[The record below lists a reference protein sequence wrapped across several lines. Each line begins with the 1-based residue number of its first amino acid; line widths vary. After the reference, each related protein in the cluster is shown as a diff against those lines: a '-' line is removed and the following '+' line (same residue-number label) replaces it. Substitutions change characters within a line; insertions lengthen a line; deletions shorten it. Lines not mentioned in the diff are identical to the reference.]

1 MVEAAGC
8 AGSCRRCPRALRR
21 DKLSGRPR
29 MAKITSPAAVSIL
42 KDIRAALDERADE
55 KARPATG
62 VKSPLKVI
70 GVRASGVKTV
80 ARELAVRHKAL
91 LNYPLAADLLEGA
104 AGRKVRE
111 EILVAIDLLER
122 FRKDFEPSFLLRMDK
137 WSSVADDLEVAE
149 ALGARIAA
157 GLLALDPSKI
167 TTVRKWARLRS
178 VGRKRLAL
186 LAASGLVSEGRRD
199 AMLALDLCEILLNE
213 EHPVLVTEVAGLL
226 RTTTKI
232 DAKAVQDFLFRR
244 SIDGN
249 PAILRAGSEN
259 LDAARRAALIAKL
272 EAQAGIPAPVEAAEG

>member
-1 MVEAAGC
+1 
-8 AGSCRRCPRALRR
+8 
-21 DKLSGRPR
+21 
-29 MAKITSPAAVSIL
+29 MAKITSPAIAPIL
-42 KDIRAALDERADE
+42 KDIRAALEERVEE
-55 KARPATG
+55 KLRIAPGAR
-62 VKSPLKVI
+62 SPLKVM
-70 GVRASGVKTV
+70 GVRASGVKAV
-80 ARELAVRHKAL
+80 AREIAVRQKATL
-91 LNYPLAADLLEGA
+91 DYPLAADLLDAA

-111 EILVAIDLLER
+111 EILVAIDILER
-122 FRKDFEPSFLLRMDK
+122 FRKEFEPSLLLRMDK

-149 ALGARIAA
+149 ALGARIASFT
-157 GLLALDPSKI
+157 LALDPSKI
-167 TTVRKWARLRS
+167 ATIRKWARLRS

-199 AMLALDLCEILLNE
+199 ATLALDLCEILLNE

-272 EAQAGIPAPVEAAEG
+272 EAQQASLGTLAAAGR

>member
-1 MVEAAGC
+1 
-8 AGSCRRCPRALRR
+8 
-21 DKLSGRPR
+21 
-29 MAKITSPAAVSIL
+29 MAKTTSPAVASIL
-42 KDIRAALDERADE
+42 KDIRTALDERAEE
-55 KARPATG
+55 KARPTPG
-62 VKSPLKVI
+62 EKSPLKVL
-70 GVRASGVKTV
+70 GVRAAGVKAV
-80 ARELAVRHKAL
+80 AREVSVRHKASL
-91 LNYPLAADLLEGA
+91 DYPTSADLLEAA

-111 EILVAIDLLER
+111 EVLVAIELLER
-122 FRKDFEPSFLLRMDK
+122 FRKDFEPALLLRMDK
-137 WSSVADDLEVAE
+137 WSGVADDLEVAE

-157 GLLALDPSKI
+157 AVLALDPSKI
-167 TTVRKWARLRS
+167 ATVRKWARLRS

-199 AMLALDLCEILLNE
+199 AALALDLCEILLNE
-213 EHPVLVTEVAGLL
+213 EHPVLVAEVASLL

-272 EAQAGIPAPVEAAEG
+272 EAQQASLGSLAAAGR

>member
-1 MVEAAGC
+1 ME
-8 AGSCRRCPRALRR
+8 
-21 DKLSGRPR
+21 
-29 MAKITSPAAVSIL
+29 
-42 KDIRAALDERADE
+42 E
-55 KARPATG
+55 KARPAAG
-62 VKSPLKVI
+62 AKSPLKVI
-70 GVRASGVKTV
+70 GVRASGVKAV
-80 ARELAVRHKAL
+80 ARELAVRHKGAL
-91 LNYPLAADLLEGA
+91 DYPLAADLLEGA

-122 FRKDFEPSFLLRMDK
+122 FRKDFEPSLLLRMDK

-149 ALGARIAA
+149 ALGARVAA

-213 EHPVLVTEVAGLL
+213 DHPVLVTEVAGLL

-272 EAQAGIPAPVEAAEG
+272 EAQQASLGPVAAAAGR

>member
-1 MVEAAGC
+1 
-8 AGSCRRCPRALRR
+8 
-21 DKLSGRPR
+21 
-29 MAKITSPAAVSIL
+29 MAKTTSPAVASIL
-42 KDIRAALDERADE
+42 KDIRTALDERVDE
-55 KARPATG
+55 KARTAPAAKG
-62 VKSPLKVI
+62 PLKVI
-70 GVRASGVKTV
+70 GVRPSGVKAV
-80 ARELAVRHKAL
+80 AREAALRHKAAL
-91 LNYPLAADLLEGA
+91 DYPVAADLLDA
-104 AGRKVRE
+104 AATRKVRE
-111 EILVAIDLLER
+111 EILVAVELLER
-122 FRKDFEPSFLLRMDK
+122 FRKEFEPSLLLRMDK
-137 WSSVADDLEVAE
+137 WSGVADDLEVSE

-157 GLLALDPSKI
+157 FALALDPSKI
-167 TTVRKWARLRS
+167 ATVRKWARLRS

-199 AMLALDLCEILLNE
+199 AGLALDLCEILLNE

-272 EAQAGIPAPVEAAEG
+272 EAQQASLGTLAAAGR

>member
-1 MVEAAGC
+1 
-8 AGSCRRCPRALRR
+8 
-21 DKLSGRPR
+21 
-29 MAKITSPAAVSIL
+29 MAKITSPAAASIL
-42 KDIRAALDERADE
+42 KDIRTALDERAEE
-55 KARPATG
+55 KGRPAPG
-62 VKSPLKVI
+62 EKSPLKVL
-70 GVRASGVKTV
+70 GVRAAGVKAV
-80 ARELAVRHKAL
+80 AREVSVRHKAL
-91 LNYPLAADLLEGA
+91 LDYAVAADLLEAA
-104 AGRKVRE
+104 AGRKIRE
-111 EILVAIDLLER
+111 ELLVAIDLLER
-122 FRKDFEPSFLLRMDK
+122 FKKDFEPSFLLRMDK
-137 WSSVADDLEVAE
+137 WSGVADDLEVAE
-149 ALGARIAA
+149 ALGARVAA
-157 GLLALDPSKI
+157 SLLALDPSKI

-199 AMLALDLCEILLNE
+199 AALALDLCEILLNE

-272 EAQAGIPAPVEAAEG
+272 EAQQASLGSLAAAGR

>member
-1 MVEAAGC
+1 M
-8 AGSCRRCPRALRR
+8 
-21 DKLSGRPR
+21 
-29 MAKITSPAAVSIL
+29 
-42 KDIRAALDERADE
+42 
-55 KARPATG
+55 KA
-62 VKSPLKVI
+62 
-70 GVRASGVKTV
+70 V
-80 ARELAVRHKAL
+80 AREVSVRHKAVL
-91 LNYPLAADLLEGA
+91 DYAVAADLLEA
-104 AGRKVRE
+104 AAVRKIRE
-111 EILVAIDLLER
+111 ELLVAIELLER
-122 FRKDFEPSFLLRMDK
+122 FKTDFEPSFLLRMDK
-137 WSSVADDLEVAE
+137 WSGVADDLEVAE
-149 ALGARIAA
+149 ALGARVAA
-157 GLLALDPSKI
+157 SLLALDPSKI

-199 AMLALDLCEILLNE
+199 AALALDLCEILLNE

-272 EAQAGIPAPVEAAEG
+272 EAQQASLGSLAAAGR

>member
-1 MVEAAGC
+1 
-8 AGSCRRCPRALRR
+8 
-21 DKLSGRPR
+21 
-29 MAKITSPAAVSIL
+29 MAKTTSPAVAPIL
-42 KDIRAALDERADE
+42 KDLRTALDERVDD
-55 KARPATG
+55 KARPTPGA
-62 VKSPLKVI
+62 KSPLKVL
-70 GVRASGVKTV
+70 GVRGSGVKAV
-80 ARELAVRHKAL
+80 AREIALRHKAAL
-91 LNYPLAADLLEGA
+91 DYPVAADLLDAA

-111 EILVAIDLLER
+111 EILVVVDLLER
-122 FRKDFEPSFLLRMDK
+122 FRKDFDPSLLLRMDK
-137 WSSVADDLEVAE
+137 WSAVADDLEVAE
-149 ALGARIAA
+149 ALGTRIASWA
-157 GLLALDPSKI
+157 LALDPTKI
-167 TTVRKWARLRS
+167 ATIRKWARLRS

-199 AMLALDLCEILLNE
+199 ATLALELCEILLNE

-272 EAQAGIPAPVEAAEG
+272 EAQQASIGALAAAGR

>member
-1 MVEAAGC
+1 
-8 AGSCRRCPRALRR
+8 
-21 DKLSGRPR
+21 
-29 MAKITSPAAVSIL
+29 MAKITSPAVVSIL
-42 KDIRAALDERADE
+42 KDIRAALDERVDE

-80 ARELAVRHKAL
+80 ARELAVRHKAS
-91 LNYPLAADLLEGA
+91 LNYPVAADLLEGA

-122 FRKDFEPSFLLRMDK
+122 FRKDFEPSLLLRMDK

-213 EHPVLVTEVAGLL
+213 DHPVLVTEVAGLL

-272 EAQAGIPAPVEAAEG
+272 EAQQASLGTLAAAAGR

>member
-1 MVEAAGC
+1 
-8 AGSCRRCPRALRR
+8 
-21 DKLSGRPR
+21 
-29 MAKITSPAAVSIL
+29 MAKITSPAVVSLL
-42 KDIRAALDERADE
+42 KEIRTALDEKAEER
-55 KARPATG
+55 ARPAPAE
-62 VKSPLKVI
+62 KSPLKVL

-80 ARELAVRHKAL
+80 AREAALRHKATL
-91 LNYPLAADLLEGA
+91 DYALSSDLLEGA

-122 FRKDFEPSFLLRMDK
+122 FRKDFEPALLLRMDK
-137 WSSVADDLEVAE
+137 WSGIADDLEVAE

-157 GLLALDPSKI
+157 PTLALDPAKI
-167 TTVRKWARLRS
+167 ATVRKWARLRS

-199 AMLALDLCEILLNE
+199 AVLALDLCEILLNE
-213 EHPVLVTEVAGLL
+213 DHPVLVTEVAGLL

-272 EAQAGIPAPVEAAEG
+272 EAQQASLGSFAAAGR

>member
-1 MVEAAGC
+1 
-8 AGSCRRCPRALRR
+8 
-21 DKLSGRPR
+21 
-29 MAKITSPAAVSIL
+29 MAKIASPAVATIL
-42 KDIRAALDERADE
+42 KDIRAALDEKAEE
-55 KARPATG
+55 KARPLPG

-70 GVRASGVKTV
+70 GVRPSIVKAV
-80 ARELAVRHKAL
+80 AREIAVRHKTAFE
-91 LNYPLAADLLEGA
+91 YPLAADLLDAA

-111 EILVAIDLLER
+111 EILVAIELLEK
-122 FRKDFEPSFLLRMDK
+122 FRKDFEPSLILRMDK
-137 WSSVADDLEVAE
+137 WSGIADDLEVAE
-149 ALGARIAA
+149 ALGAKVASWA
-157 GLLALDPSKI
+157 LALDPSKVGTI
-167 TTVRKWARLRS
+167 RKWARLRS

-199 AMLALDLCEILLNE
+199 AALALDLCEILLNE
-213 EHPVLVTEVAGLL
+213 DHPVLVTEVAGLL

-272 EAQAGIPAPVEAAEG
+272 EAQQASLGTLAAAGR